1 MTGVSGLQIDDAFPP
16 MGVSAP
22 MQGCTDWG
30 TNVRQILT
38 SEATFEVQKMSGV
51 AAPLVGILEILPD

>member
-1 MTGVSGLQIDDAFPP
+1 MINDLVLQIDDAFPP

-30 TNVRQILT
+30 TNVRQILP
-38 SEATFEVQKMSGV
+38 SEATFEVQEMSGV
-51 AAPLVGILEILPD
+51 AAPLA